1 MLRRLRNLTLRR
13 VPVRKRLGRAAA
25 AALLVT
31 GVSVTLASASSPK
44 TNGSDMVAAQV
55 TQPTLSPIQQMS
67 LGVGEQRSGEGEQ
80 AVVTESVARV
90 GKKVGPVRAFCHV
103 PS

>member
-1 MLRRLRNLTLRR
+1 
-13 VPVRKRLGRAAA
+13 
-25 AALLVT
+25 
-31 GVSVTLASASSPK
+31 
-44 TNGSDMVAAQV
+44 MVAAQV